1 MTLKVTE
8 IFSSVQ
14 GEGPNIGLP
23 AIFLRLS
30 GCNLSCSFC
39 DTKYALTEG
48 KELTVEEVSLQI
60 QKLQRGMSYSGG
72 KRLII
77 TGGEPLCQQE
87 ELTKFLSIVKQPM
100 TGFIEFVEIET
111 NGTIVPTKEMI
122 KYVDSWI
129 VSPKSFPLQIETQ
142 QFLHKPVINK
152 THLKFVINST
162 IDIHNLLEAYTQFNH
177 LIPPEQIFLM
187 PCATS
192 ITEQFIRLP
201 MIIKTAKTYGFRVT
215 PRLHII
221 AYGNVR
227 GV

>member
-23 AIFLRLS
+23 VIFLRLS

-60 QKLQRGMSYSGG
+60 QKLQCGMSYSGG
-72 KRLII
+72 RRLII
-77 TGGEPLCQQE
+77 TGGEPLLQQE
-87 ELTKFLSIVKQPM
+87 ELTKFLSIAKQSI
-100 TGFIEFVEIET
+100 TGFIEFVEVET

-129 VSPKSFPLQIETQ
+129 VSPKSFPIPMETW
-142 QFLHKPVINK
+142 QFLHKPLINK
-152 THLKFVINST
+152 LHLKFVIDNT
-162 IDIHNLLEAYTQFNH
+162 INIHNLLESYKQFNH
-177 LIPPEQIFLM
+177 LIPPERVFLM
-187 PCATS
+187 PCAMS
-192 ITEQFIRLP
+192 ITEQFTRLP
-201 MIIKTAKTYGFRVT
+201 MLIKTAKTYGFRVT
-215 PRLHII
+215 LRLHII
-221 AYGNVR
+221 AYGNKR